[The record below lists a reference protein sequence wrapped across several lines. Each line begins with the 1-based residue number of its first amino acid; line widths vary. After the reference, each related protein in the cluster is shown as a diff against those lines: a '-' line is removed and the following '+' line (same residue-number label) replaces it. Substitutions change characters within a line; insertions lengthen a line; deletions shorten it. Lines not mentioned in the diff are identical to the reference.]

1 MQERCNLF
9 DSPTQKVDINHLKS
23 HLMIGRASA
32 EFLNLASPVLKGIT
46 ETALNLCTFCSA
58 KGQAEKKPIL
68 EER

>member
-1 MQERCNLF
+1 
-9 DSPTQKVDINHLKS
+9 
-23 HLMIGRASA
+23 MIGRASA

-58 KGQAEKKPIL
+58 KGQAEKKAIS